1 MSTTPKINKPSL
13 IKNSIATT
21 SEACPINDERI
32 YTAPADTSSSSGN
45 SKYKSYLIE
54 KLLNE
59 STVGVDIALDHH
71 KINLNNHNH
80 TSLRQYNGEY
90 DLIDR
95 DADKSLPA
103 EEDAR
108 SEAGTYTIDE
118 NVPGD
123 VAVLEDLEFKENQTL
138 KATKNIEKSQNVD
151 PTVAKSMTSPSIVEL
166 ASARAAIDQTFGIK
180 RLIESESA
188 SDIIKLADNPSSKNY
203 LEIAMAIP
211 PVKRTPQKVLRQR
224 NKTYSLRKEVLD
236 G

>member
-1 MSTTPKINKPSL
+1 MNTTPKINMPSSVN
-13 IKNSIATT
+13 NSIVTT
-21 SEACPINDERI
+21 SEASPNNDEST
-32 YTAPADTSSSSGN
+32 YTAQSSGN

-59 STVGVDIALDHH
+59 STVGVDTAVGHHLD
-71 KINLNNHNH
+71 NLNNHNH
-80 TSLRQYNGEY
+80 ASSRQYNGGY

-123 VAVLEDLEFKENQTL
+123 VAVLEDLEFKENRTL
-138 KATKNIEKSQNVD
+138 KATKIIENSQIADSAVSKSI
-151 PTVAKSMTSPSIVEL
+151 TSPSIVEL
-166 ASARAAIDQTFGIK
+166 ASARAAIDQTFGVR

-188 SDIIKLADNPSSKNY
+188 GEITQLADNPSSKNY
-203 LEIAMAIP
+203 LEIMMASQ
-211 PVKRTPQKVLRQR
+211 PVKRTPQKVVRQR